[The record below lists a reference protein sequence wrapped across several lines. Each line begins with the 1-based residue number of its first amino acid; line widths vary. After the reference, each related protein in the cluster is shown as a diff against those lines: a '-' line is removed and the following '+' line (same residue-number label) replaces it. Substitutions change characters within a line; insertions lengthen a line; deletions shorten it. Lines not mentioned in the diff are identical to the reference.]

1 MLEVG
6 SLEVGSLERA
16 ATATS
21 CVGDREGAA
30 SVAARVPAF
39 DSSASA
45 GASNGTKTVAAEA
58 VAAPFLELK
67 PHSALKRAD
76 FFARS
81 FLGFGAD
88 QVRER
93 LWSRLAAHA
102 KSSSSSSSSSS
113 STSSSSSSSSSNSSA
128 DALAVVAV
136 NPCGFAGHRVSWA
149 GATLVGSGDADECAN
164 AVAELLLADGCG
176 DSGLLRAPADEPPD
190 EPSNEPCRLGA
201 RSSLLPDAAGSSV
214 VAMSVYFFAAD
225 CVRVLGPL
233 LANRAA
239 GPAAGRNAT
248 AKGEAAAAVSAAAAA
263 AAAAPAAPA
272 AAAEAAE
279 VVAEAA
285 WRELATAWPS
295 PSVHA
300 LSAATAGFCGSRWAD
315 VSALA
320 AAHAWTWPHQ
330 MPHRCFE
337 AVLVAQLLLHGVG
350 VQRHA
355 RQVTYAVALRGM
367 EVEWT
372 LGFALAAFA
381 GGDSGDEAAGDEERE
396 R

>member
-1 MLEVG
+1 
-6 SLEVGSLERA
+6 
-16 ATATS
+16 
-21 CVGDREGAA
+21 
-30 SVAARVPAF
+30 VPAF
-39 DSSASA
+39 DSSARA

-58 VAAPFLELK
+58 VAAPFLELE

-102 KSSSSSSSSSS
+102 KSSG
-113 STSSSSSSSSSNSSA
+113 TSSGTSSSNSSGKSKNSSA
-128 DALAVVAV
+128 DAFAVVAV

-176 DSGLLRAPADEPPD
+176 GGGDSGLLPAPADDPPD
-190 EPSNEPCRLGA
+190 EPCRLGA

-239 GPAAGRNAT
+239 NRTAT

-263 AAAAPAAPA
+263 AAAAEEA
-272 AAAEAAE
+272 AAAEAA
-279 VVAEAA
+279 
-285 WRELATAWPS
+285 WQELATAWPS

-350 VQRHA
+350 VHRHA

-372 LGFALAAFA
+372 LGFALAALA
-381 GGDSGDEAAGDEERE
+381 GGDAGDEAAGDEERE